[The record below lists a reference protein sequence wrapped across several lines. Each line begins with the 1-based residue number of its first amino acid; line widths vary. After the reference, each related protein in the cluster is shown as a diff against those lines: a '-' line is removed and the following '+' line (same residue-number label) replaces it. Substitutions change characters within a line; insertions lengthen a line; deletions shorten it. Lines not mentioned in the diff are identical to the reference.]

1 MKPMPTPAATFIA
14 VCGSL
19 IGVWGLY
26 LLETL
31 ARSAAETILARGLG
45 ALILGSFLVAV
56 AYTQSLLGETDRR
69 KDEPGTGEKPVQA
82 DLHHGK
88 S

>member
-1 MKPMPTPAATFIA
+1 MKAMPILSTLIA
-14 VCGSL
+14 VSGSL

-31 ARSAAETILARGLG
+31 ARSAAETILARGVG
-45 ALILGSFLVAV
+45 ALILGSFLVAI
-56 AYTQSLLGETDRR
+56 AYADSLLRETHRR
-69 KDEPGTGEKPVQA
+69 KDEPGTREKPARA